1 MITFINNLILLN
13 GCLLFFHF
21 HSGNETF
28 LDFVF
33 SPPNKF
39 LNKILVR
46 NPKKSLKKY
55 VNYMELGFGTLC
67 ALARVYLGL
76 TNTGAVLTHVQT
88 DACNITPGIEFL
100 LSMKKGFYL
109 FTTFGLKYLILY
121 SSH

>member
-1 MITFINNLILLN
+1 M
-13 GCLLFFHF
+13 
-21 HSGNETF
+21 
-28 LDFVF
+28 
-33 SPPNKF
+33 
-39 LNKILVR
+39 VR

-100 LSMKKGFYL
+100 LSMKKGFFFIYDL
-109 FTTFGLKYLILY
+109 WIKVFNLIFISLI
-121 SSH
+121 HVKT